1 MRALFVVLGA
11 LLAFGAAPAFAAAT
25 RAEVVVELKGAPVA
39 ERVPLSQLRDSHGHV
54 DLQRMGPRLALA
66 ALAREQ
72 RAAIVRLRRAAP
84 GLLVRGHLRT
94 ALDGLDVTLPRSEL
108 SRLGAVA
115 DVKRVWPAVTYRP
128 EALQMT
134 QTSLLAAAAGTD
146 RVPTVVGATALWSGL
161 DGGVAASGDGERIG
175 IIDDGIDMTR
185 PSFSGSG
192 YVFPPGFPKG
202 FKASTNGKI
211 IVARAFAPPGG
222 AARTR
227 TAFDPDGSEHGTHV
241 AGIAAGL
248 SGITGTSLGVTITG
262 LSGVAPHAY
271 LGSYRVLTTPT
282 PSFGLDGNGPEI
294 ARAIDKAVADG
305 MDVLNLS
312 LGEPEVE
319 SSHDLVARAI
329 HGAARA
335 GVVTVVAAGNSGD
348 DLGGGSISSPGS
360 APDAITVA
368 ATSVGRF
375 VGVQLGVLG
384 PGAVPGDL
392 AAFGAATDAPDQ
404 IPEAWKSGVPL
415 VVTGACGG
423 GRAGALVLVQ
433 LSPLCTTARAD
444 AAIAPGSL
452 GIIYAQRAAGDPTAV
467 SDSQQRSLTVSDL
480 IGARLAQQAAA
491 AGGELS
497 LAVGDAPAEQVS
509 ANSGLIASFSSRGPA
524 PYSLALKPDVSA
536 PGVDI
541 VSPIPGGYGTWSGTS
556 MASPSVAGAAALLR
570 QRHPTWT
577 PAQVKS
583 ALVLTGRPVFNDTA
597 HKHPTSVLAAGGG
610 MIDVQAADAPGIFAA
625 PSGVSFGLL
634 RPGASE
640 TRSIELSDA
649 GGGAGTWT
657 VSAQG
662 LGAPATVDVPLG
674 GSQKLEL
681 TLAPPGGSSIGNR
694 SGNVVLTSG
703 AHTVHIRWWGYV
715 ERPRLAKVHARPLA
729 SGRWITGDTR
739 NGTRLVEHYRWP
751 AGPAG
756 SGLPRI
762 YPGREQL
769 WSFTVPAGARNA
781 GVEADG
787 AVVPQILLA
796 RDENR
801 LAGEPALPSDGN
813 PYLETY
819 GRFEKV
825 SGLLVP
831 AAGRYYV
838 VVETRPG
845 HKPGPYRLRLWI
857 NDRTPPVISAVT
869 KSLAAGSDTLRF
881 HVSDSGSGISIP
893 DIIVTVD
900 GTQEEVAVTAS
911 GDASA
916 RVSGLRPGRHRLVI
930 TASDLQ
936 ETKNS
941 ENASALALPN
951 TRTVHV
957 AFTVGGTG

>member
-1 MRALFVVLGA
+1 VRSPARALFVA
-11 LLAFGAAPAFAAAT
+11 LAALPACAVAPAYAAGA
-25 RAEVVVELKGAPVA
+25 RAEVVVELRAPPVSA
-39 ERVPLSQLRDSHGHV
+39 SASLTQLRDRRGHV
-54 DLQRMGPRLALA
+54 DLQRLGPRLALA
-66 ALAREQ
+66 ELARAQ
-72 RAAIVRLRRAAP
+72 SAAELRLQRAAP
-84 GLLVRGHLRT
+84 GLRVSARMRTVMDALV
-94 ALDGLDVTLPRSEL
+94 VTVPRSEL
-108 SRLGAVA
+108 SRLASVPGVR
-115 DVKRVWPAVTYRP
+115 RVWPSVTYV
-128 EALQMT
+128 AQ
-134 QTSLLAAAAGTD
+134 ADDTD
-146 RVPTVVGATALWSGL
+146 RVPTVVGATGLWSGL
-161 DGGVAASGDGERIG
+161 DGGIAAAGDGMRIG

-185 PSFSGSG
+185 PSFSGAT
-192 YVFPPGFPKG
+192 YHYPPGFPKG
-202 FKASTNGKI
+202 IKSGTNGKI

-222 AARTR
+222 TARMR

-248 SGITGTSLGVTITG
+248 SGITGTSLGVTITN

-294 ARAIDKAVADG
+294 ARAIDQAVTDG

-319 SSHDLVARAI
+319 SSNDVVARAI

-348 DLGGGSISSPGS
+348 DLGGGSVSSPGS

-375 VGVQLGVLG
+375 IGVTLAVLG
-384 PGAVPGDL
+384 PAAVPADL
-392 AAFGAATDAPDQ
+392 ASFGAATDTPEQ
-404 IPEAWKSGVPL
+404 IPAAWTAGVPL
-415 VVTGACGG
+415 VVGDCGG

-433 LSPLCTTARAD
+433 LSAKCNAARAD
-444 AAIAPGSL
+444 STIAAGAL
-452 GIIYAQRAAGDPTAV
+452 GIVYAQRAAGDPISIA
-467 SDSQQRSLTVSDL
+467 DEQQRSLTVSDL

-497 LAVGDAPAEQVS
+497 LSVGNAPDEQVS

-524 PYSLALKPDVSA
+524 PYSLALKPDVAA

-556 MASPSVAGAAALLR
+556 MATPAVAGAAALLR

-577 PAQVKS
+577 PAQIKS

-597 HKHPTSVLAAGGG
+597 HKHPTSVLAQGGG
-610 MIDVQAADAPGIFAA
+610 LIDVQAADSPGLFAA
-625 PSGVSFGLL
+625 PAGVSFGLVA
-634 RPGASE
+634 PGSSNVQAVDL
-640 TRSIELSDA
+640 TDA
-649 GGGAGTWT
+649 GGGAGPWT
-657 VSAQG
+657 VSAPG
-662 LGAPATVDVPLG
+662 LVAPPTVDLPAG
-674 GSQKLEL
+674 GGQTLSL
-681 TLAPPGGSSIGNR
+681 TLAIPPGASVGNH

-703 AHTVHIRWWGYV
+703 THTVHLRWWGYV
-715 ERPRLAKVHARPLA
+715 ERPHLAKARSRHLA
-729 SGRWITGDTR
+729 PGRWIRGDTR
-739 NGTRLVEHYRWP
+739 EGTKIVEHYRWP

-769 WSFTVPAGARNA
+769 WSFIVPHGARNA
-781 GVEADG
+781 GVVAEG
-787 AVVPQILLA
+787 SVVPQILLA

-801 LAGEPALPSDGN
+801 LAGEPALPENGN

-819 GRFEKV
+819 GRFESA

-831 AAGRYYV
+831 GPGRYFV

-845 HKPGPYRLRLWI
+845 HKPGPYKLRLWI
-857 NDRTPPVISAVT
+857 NDRTPPSITQVPHALGSAADVLT
-869 KSLAAGSDTLRF
+869 F
-881 HVSDSGSGISIP
+881 HVADSGSGVSAA
-893 DIIVTVD
+893 DVIVRVD
-900 GTQEEVAVTAS
+900 GTQEDAEVSSTGLV
-911 GDASA
+911 
-916 RVSGLRPGRHRLVI
+916 RVHIGRLSHGRHRLEI
-930 TASDLQ
+930 SASDLQ

-951 TRTVHV
+951 TRTVHT
-957 AFTVGGTG
+957 AFTVDATG

>member
-1 MRALFVVLGA
+1 MRLPARALLFALGA
-11 LLAFGAAPAFAAAT
+11 LLAFAAAPASAAAT
-25 RAEVVVELKGAPVA
+25 RAEVVVELRAPPVS
-39 ERVPLSQLRDSHGHV
+39 ERAPLTQLRDPRGHV
-54 DLQRMGPRLALA
+54 DLRRLGPRLALA
-66 ALAREQ
+66 ALARQQHHAELQ
-72 RAAIVRLRRAAP
+72 LRRAAP
-84 GLLVRGHLRT
+84 GLRVSARLRT
-94 ALDGLDVTLPRSEL
+94 VMDALVVTLPRSEL
-108 SRLGAVA
+108 SLLAAVPG
-115 DVKRVWPAVTYRP
+115 VRRVWPAVTYV
-128 EALQMT
+128 AQ
-134 QTSLLAAAAGTD
+134 ADDTD
-146 RVPTVVGATALWSGL
+146 RVPTVVGAPAIWSGL
-161 DGGVAASGDGERIG
+161 DGGIAAAGDGMRIG
-175 IIDDGIDMTR
+175 IIDDGIDITR
-185 PSFSGSG
+185 PSFSGAA
-192 YVFPPGFPKG
+192 YHYPPGFPKG
-202 FKASTNGKI
+202 IHSGTNGKI

-222 AARTR
+222 SARMH

-248 SGITGTSLGVTITG
+248 SGITGTSLGVTINN

-294 ARAIDKAVADG
+294 ARAIDQAVADG

-319 SSHDLVARAI
+319 SSNDVVARAI

-375 VGVQLGVLG
+375 VGVTLGLVG
-384 PGAVPGDL
+384 PGAVPADL
-392 AAFGAATDAPDQ
+392 TSFGAATDT
-404 IPEAWKSGVPL
+404 PEQVPAAWTAGVPL
-415 VVTGACGG
+415 VVATDCGG

-433 LSPLCTTARAD
+433 LSLHCTPARAD
-444 AAIAPGSL
+444 STIAAGAL
-452 GIIYAQRAAGDPTAV
+452 GIVYAQRAPGDPA
-467 SDSQQRSLTVSDL
+467 SIADEQQRSLTVSDL

-497 LAVGDAPAEQVS
+497 LSVDNAPREQIS

-556 MASPSVAGAAALLR
+556 MATPAVSGAAALLR

-577 PAQVKS
+577 PAQIKS

-597 HKHPTSVLAAGGG
+597 HKHPTSVLAQGGG
-610 MIDVQAADAPGIFAA
+610 MIDVQAADAPGLFASPA
-625 PSGVSFGLL
+625 GVSFGLM
-634 RPGASE
+634 RPGTSE
-640 TRSIELSDA
+640 IQSVELTDA
-649 GGGAGTWT
+649 GGGVGTWT
-657 VSAQG
+657 VNAPG
-662 LGAPATVDVPLG
+662 LEGPATIDLPAG
-674 GSQKLEL
+674 GAL
-681 TLAPPGGSSIGNR
+681 TLALTLAVPPGASVGNR

-703 AHTVHIRWWGYV
+703 THTVHLRWWGYV
-715 ERPRLAKVHARPLA
+715 ERPHLAKARSHHLA
-729 SGRWITGDTR
+729 AGRWIKGDTR
-739 NGTRLVEHYRWP
+739 EGTKLVEHYRWP

-769 WSFTVPAGARNA
+769 WSFIVPHGARNA
-781 GVEADG
+781 GVEAEG
-787 AVVPQILLA
+787 SVVPQILLA

-801 LAGEPALPSDGN
+801 LAGEPALPANGN

-819 GRFEKV
+819 GRFERV

-831 AAGRYYV
+831 GPGRYFV

-857 NDRTPPVISAVT
+857 NDRTPPHITQVPHVIGRGADVLT
-869 KSLAAGSDTLRF
+869 F
-881 HVSDSGSGISIP
+881 HVADSGSGVSPP
-893 DIIVTVD
+893 DVVVRVD
-900 GTQEEVAVTAS
+900 GTQEQVDVSPS
-911 GDASA
+911 G
-916 RVSGLRPGRHRLVI
+916 RVRVHIGRLSSGRHRLEI
-930 TASDLQ
+930 SASDLQ

-951 TRTVHV
+951 TRAVHT
-957 AFTVGGTG
+957 AFTVGATG

>member
-1 MRALFVVLGA
+1 MRLPARALFVALGA
-11 LLAFGAAPAFAAAT
+11 LLAFAAAPAYAAAV
-25 RAEVVVELKGAPVA
+25 RAEVVVELRAPPVS
-39 ERVPLSQLRDSHGHV
+39 ERAPLTQLRDPRGHV
-54 DLQRMGPRLALA
+54 DLGRLGPRLALA
-66 ALAREQ
+66 ALARQQ
-72 RAAIVRLRRAAP
+72 RDAELRLRRAAP
-84 GLLVRGHLRT
+84 GLRVTARMRTVMDALV
-94 ALDGLDVTLPRSEL
+94 VTLPRSEL
-108 SRLGAVA
+108 SRLAAVPG
-115 DVKRVWPAVTYRP
+115 VRRVWPAVTYV
-128 EALQMT
+128 AQ
-134 QTSLLAAAAGTD
+134 ADDTD
-146 RVPTVVGATALWSGL
+146 RVPTVVGAPAIWSGL
-161 DGGVAASGDGERIG
+161 DGGVAASGDGMRIG
-175 IIDDGIDMTR
+175 IIDDGIDITR
-185 PSFSGSG
+185 PSFSGAA
-192 YVFPPGFPKG
+192 YHFPPGFPKG
-202 FKASTNGKI
+202 IHSGTNGKI

-222 AARTR
+222 SARMH
-227 TAFDPDGSEHGTHV
+227 TAFDSDGSEHGTHV

-248 SGITGTSLGVTITG
+248 SGITGTSLGVTISN

-294 ARAIDKAVADG
+294 ARAIDQAVADG

-319 SSHDLVARAI
+319 SSNDVVARAI

-375 VGVQLGVLG
+375 VGVTLGVLG
-384 PGAVPGDL
+384 PGAVPADL
-392 AAFGAATDAPDQ
+392 TSFGAATDTPEQ
-404 IPEAWKSGVPL
+404 IPAAWTAGVPL
-415 VVTGACGG
+415 VVATDCGG

-433 LSPLCTTARAD
+433 LSSHCTAARAD
-444 AAIAPGSL
+444 STIAAGAL
-452 GIIYAQRAAGDPTAV
+452 GIVFAQRAAGDPTSIA
-467 SDSQQRSLTVSDL
+467 DEQQRSLTVSDL

-497 LAVGDAPAEQVS
+497 LSLNNTPSEQIS

-524 PYSLALKPDVSA
+524 PYSLALKPDVAA

-556 MASPSVAGAAALLR
+556 MATPAVSGAAALLR

-577 PAQVKS
+577 PAQIKS

-597 HKHPTSVLAAGGG
+597 HKHPTSVLAQGGG
-610 MIDVQAADAPGIFAA
+610 MIDVQAADAPGVFASPA
-625 PSGVSFGLL
+625 GVSFGLM
-634 RPGASE
+634 RPGTSE
-640 TRSIELSDA
+640 VQSVELTDA
-649 GGGAGTWT
+649 GGGGGTWS
-657 VSAQG
+657 VSAPG
-662 LGAPATVDVPLG
+662 LEGPATIDLAAG
-674 GSQKLEL
+674 GAL
-681 TLAPPGGSSIGNR
+681 TLALTLAVPPGASVGNR

-703 AHTVHIRWWGYV
+703 THTVHLRWWGYV
-715 ERPRLAKVHARPLA
+715 ERSRLAKAHSQHLA
-729 SGRWITGDTR
+729 AGRWIKGDTR
-739 NGTRLVEHYRWP
+739 EGTKLVEHYRWP

-769 WSFTVPAGARNA
+769 WSFIVPHGARNA
-781 GVEADG
+781 GVEAEG
-787 AVVPQILLA
+787 SVVPQILLA

-801 LAGEPALPSDGN
+801 LAGEPALPANGN

-819 GRFEKV
+819 GRFERV

-831 AAGRYYV
+831 GPGRYFV

-857 NDRTPPVISAVT
+857 NDRTPPHITQVPHVVGRGADALT
-869 KSLAAGSDTLRF
+869 F
-881 HVSDSGSGISIP
+881 HVADSGSGVSAP
-893 DIIVTVD
+893 DVAVRVD
-900 GTQEEVAVTAS
+900 GTQEEVDVSPT
-911 GDASA
+911 G
-916 RVSGLRPGRHRLVI
+916 RVRVHIGRLSSGRHRLEI
-930 TASDLQ
+930 SASDLQ

-951 TRTVHV
+951 TRTVHAV
-957 AFTVGGTG
+957 FSVGATG

>member
-1 MRALFVVLGA
+1 MFVVLGA
-11 LLAFGAAPAFAAAT
+11 LLASATAPALALASAS
-25 RAEVVVELKGAPVA
+25 RAEVVVELKAPPVA
-39 ERVPLSQLRDSHGHV
+39 ERAPLTALRDARGHV
-54 DLQRMGPRLALA
+54 DLRRMGPRLALA
-66 ALAREQ
+66 SLAREQ
-72 RAAIVRLRRAAP
+72 RAAALRLKHAAP
-84 GLLVRGHLRT
+84 GLRVRARMSTVMDALV
-94 ALDGLDVTLPRSEL
+94 VTLPRSEL
-108 SRLGAVA
+108 ARLAGVPG
-115 DVKRVWPAVTYRP
+115 VKRVWPAVTYHA
-128 EALQMT
+128 E
-134 QTSLLAAAAGTD
+134 TD
-146 RVPTVVGATALWSGL
+146 RVPTVVGAPALWSGL
-161 DGGVAASGDGERIG
+161 DGGVAASGDGIRIG

-185 PSFSGSG
+185 PSFSGAG
-192 YVFPPGFPKG
+192 YRYPPGFPKG
-202 FKASTNGKI
+202 FRASTNGKI

-222 AARTR
+222 PARAR

-248 SGITGTSLGVTITG
+248 SGITGTSLGVTISG

-312 LGEPEVE
+312 PGEPEVD
-319 SSHDLVARAI
+319 SSNDLVARAI

-375 VGVQLGVLG
+375 VGVTLGVLG

-392 AAFGAATDAPDQ
+392 ASFGAATDAPEQ
-404 IPEAWKSGVPL
+404 VPAAWKAGVPL
-415 VVTGACGG
+415 AVATTCGG

-433 LSPLCTTARAD
+433 LGPQCTPAHAS
-444 AAIAPGSL
+444 AAVATGAL
-452 GIIYAQRAAGDPTAV
+452 GIVFAQRAAGDPTSV
-467 SDSQQRSLTVSDL
+467 DVSQQRSLTVSDL

-491 AGGELS
+491 VGGELTLS
-497 LAVGDAPAEQVS
+497 VDDAPREQLS

-524 PYSLALKPDVSA
+524 PYSLALKPDVAA

-541 VSPIPGGYGTWSGTS
+541 VSAIPGGYGTWSGTS
-556 MASPSVAGAAALLR
+556 MASPAVAGAAALLR
-570 QRHPTWT
+570 QRHPSWT
-577 PAQVKS
+577 PAQIKS
-583 ALVLTGRPVFNDTA
+583 ALVLTARPVFNDTA
-597 HKHPTSVLAAGGG
+597 HKHPSSVLAAGGG
-610 MIDVQAADAPGIFAA
+610 MIDVQAADAPGLFASPA
-625 PSGVSFGLL
+625 GVSFGLL
-634 RPGASE
+634 RPGHGE
-640 TRSIELSDA
+640 TRSLELSDA
-649 GGGAGTWT
+649 GGGAGAWS
-657 VSAQG
+657 VSAPG
-662 LGAPATVDVPLG
+662 LDAPATLDVPAG
-674 GSQKLEL
+674 GSQTLEL
-681 TLAPPGGSSIGNR
+681 SLRPPPGSSIGNR

-703 AHTVHIRWWGYV
+703 THAVHIRWWGYV
-715 ERPRLAKVHARPLA
+715 ERPRLANARSRQLPA
-729 SGRWITGDTR
+729 GRWLEGNTR
-739 NGTRLVEHYRWP
+739 EGAKLVQHYRWP
-751 AGPAG
+751 SGPAG

-769 WSFTVPAGARNA
+769 WSFTIPAGTRNA
-781 GVEADG
+781 GVVADG

-801 LAGEPALPSDGN
+801 LAGEPALPSNGN

-819 GRFEKV
+819 GRFERV

-831 AAGRYYV
+831 TPGRYFV

-845 HKPGPYRLRLWI
+845 HKPGPYRLRLWLD
-857 NDRTPPVISAVT
+857 DRTPPAISAIT
-869 KSLAAGSDTLRF
+869 KHVALGREGVLRF
-881 HVSDSGSGISIP
+881 HVADTGSGISVP
-893 DIIVTVD
+893 DIVVHVD
-900 GTQEEVAVTAS
+900 GAQQDVAVSPS
-911 GDASA
+911 GDA
-916 RVSGLRPGRHRLVI
+916 RVRTGGLTAGRHRLEI

-951 TRTVHV
+951 TRTVHA
-957 AFTVGGTG
+957 AFTVGATG